1 MTNSRKMEIKL
12 ISFIVL
18 GIIVAMALMFFTGCQ
33 SAPDRKCFNTEE
45 CYQFSDCLYRNQKN
59 DKSSC
64 AILGEACRDS
74 LKEKRIYDRVKYCGD
89 FKPKDM
95 TENEC
100 RLFLNQ
106 K

>member
-1 MTNSRKMEIKL
+1 MTAKAERILAGLVIGTILAL
-12 ISFIVL
+12 IIL
-18 GIIVAMALMFFTGCQ
+18 AITGCQ

-59 DKSSC
+59 DKSAC

-74 LKEKRIYDRVKYCGD
+74 LKEKRIYGRVKYCGE

>member
-1 MTNSRKMEIKL
+1 MIASTKIEIKL
-12 ISFIVL
+12 TLVL
-18 GIIVAMALMFFTGCQ
+18 VVILAIALFFLSGCQ

-45 CYQFSDCLYRNQKN
+45 CYSFADCLYRNQKS
-59 DKSSC
+59 DKSVC
-64 AILGEACRDS
+64 AVLGEACRDS
-74 LKEKRIYDRVKYCGD
+74 LKEKRIYDRVKYCGE